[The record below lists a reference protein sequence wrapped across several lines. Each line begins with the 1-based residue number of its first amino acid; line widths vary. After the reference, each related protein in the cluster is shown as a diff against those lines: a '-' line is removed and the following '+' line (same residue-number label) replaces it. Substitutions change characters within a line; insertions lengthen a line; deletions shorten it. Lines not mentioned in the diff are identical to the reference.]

1 MLDILQRS
9 SLNFKTRDFGRT
21 KLAKENEK
29 KNALYAVHL
38 NQNATLS
45 NKTNT

>member
-1 MLDILQRS
+1 MLDMLQRS

-29 KNALYAVHL
+29 IIASYAVHL

-45 NKTNT
+45 DKTNT